1 MPTYTLAEI
10 LKPLSDANQPPP
22 PSIDLSTS
30 ALTIKQRLE
39 IAIKAA
45 KTVCTDPAW
54 NAWANAWLD
63 GSDVTADSAKRV
75 QKELTRSTA
84 AAEAQRTGLL
94 DNDAWAR
101 MDAHRKNPI
110 IAAAWAAGAAGEGR
124 TSAPENAAWAAAMS
138 VKMTLKVNPTLD
150 ITTLLGPDAE
160 DVLSSEYST
169 EDVVASIRADGGD
182 PEGIGQ
188 RGVAFVKQL
197 LDKKKSD
204 R

>member
-54 NAWANAWLD
+54 NAWANAWLS
-63 GSDVTADSAKRV
+63 GSDVTTDSAKRASEIT
-75 QKELTRSTA
+75 KSTA
-84 AAEAQRTGLL
+84 IAEAQRTGLSN
-94 DNDAWAR
+94 NDAWAR
-101 MDAHRKNPI
+101 MDASRKTPI

-150 ITTLLGPDAE
+150 ITTLLTD
-160 DVLSSEYST
+160 
-169 EDVVASIRADGGD
+169 
-182 PEGIGQ
+182 
-188 RGVAFVKQL
+188 
-197 LDKKKSD
+197 
-204 R
+204 